1 MTGERVLAKQDVVI
15 ISHHALTDGRQGQL
29 QMTPYRFILTIEAQ
43 SESVPFGLLAR
54 VENATHEKRGLP
66 GYLLVCKDFRV
77 ISIFF
82 LSTESLDAMN
92 LLFKRHLFPSKLRC
106 CHRTNI

>member
-1 MTGERVLAKQDVVI
+1 MLTMIRAM
-15 ISHHALTDGRQGQL
+15 SHVPQQ
-29 QMTPYRFILTIEAQ
+29 Q

-106 CHRTNI
+106 CHHTIF